1 MHLFIQYWEP
11 STIVGEWNIAKEKS
25 WYFVLGGFRLQAGC
39 IVIQKNLIML
49 KYANT
54 MKEVNEVKY
63 FLKSR
68 FLLIFRLK
76 IGRIYLKQILG

>member
-1 MHLFIQYWEP
+1 
-11 STIVGEWNIAKEKS
+11 
-25 WYFVLGGFRLQAGC
+25 
-39 IVIQKNLIML
+39 ML
-49 KYANT
+49 KYANA